1 MRNAVLS
8 LVILVATLQTTESL
22 KTCQTK
28 DGVKS
33 VPCNHGDCSSDGS
46 CLCQP
51 CWKGA
56 FCDIFVN
63 KYEPTFDRLEH
74 NIVTNVDVHSGER
87 ILRVNAS
94 DQDFSTTCSR
104 QLPCDCANIS
114 YSILSGNQ
122 ESKFMIDP
130 DTGIISLANGA
141 RRSDDARYFLEIVA
155 RNPNKDYG
163 DVSKETYSV
172 TSVHILLPGK
182 KEHDNEYHGDHHLS
196 RHKRYAP
203 ANPIPT
209 NTTFELEQVGA
220 PVTYVEK
227 GMALTFELYLHFA
240 LGTTDLLVEIF
251 TPVNQTEIF
260 TLCKPTIT
268 HVGSNIQYDE
278 RPPLIDRS
286 ETTGVDNRAV
296 FELGNVTNSGTATS
310 NYEDS
315 IIKIVFTVIM
325 IDPATDPSVNGK
337 SFWLSAGVEYNNKDD
352 IWIGQKSF
360 IAMQVTNFTATP
372 ASFNLSGPSEVSVD
386 AAALFNLELNLP
398 ILANEVKIDVFSPLD
413 LPSVMTVC
421 NIRVTGHGSNFECL
435 DTSNISSSLTASEI
449 DSGYSRGHLDM
460 GYVTN
465 SMLRSNTY
473 DSSEDYFNVQFTI
486 STFND
491 TSLIGK
497 TVYVGAAVMMGP
509 DYIWTTRKP
518 ILIKDVQP
526 FTDAQTVQSSI
537 DGGKLT
543 VRANEPAIT
552 FIHLYIP
559 NEGVCN
565 IAIKL
570 SLPPASLSS
579 FDICKLSVVSSG
591 INIPC
596 MKEKQKFYLNAEG
609 EAFLNLGTVTAFK
622 AGNETDNGI
631 IIQLVVKPR
640 DSITKGTYVV
650 NAEVTSE
657 STTTVVTPLTY
668 NVNVFNDSITANDTY
683 KPVGAISV
691 QNDKQ
696 TILQGE
702 STRVSVNIT
711 FPEAA
716 TIPVIEIESFAVGAN
731 GMHLFTLCK
740 AEIAW
745 VGRNIQCLNL
755 TRTKEL
761 MQFTVKPE
769 SDDFDYKVKV
779 PFEDICLTDLFTEPY
794 DNTITIDLTYRLDA
808 AIPGNKTW
816 ITAGLTLNKKLWVG
830 QVAIQE
836 KTGIADVMPNGP
848 QRVDFSEVKTM
859 TTLPISYIQGYNIS
873 IKIPPLSA
881 AKVVVKVSSDS
892 PDLSICSVRL
902 VAKGSNIGCV
912 KNITTEVLET
922 NSLLRK
928 SIEVDFGPITNLGPH
943 GIHQSINF
951 DKSTVIL
958 QALVSF
964 KTASTGNLN
973 IDVTLG
979 TRPPITK
986 TYALTSTANA
996 TGANYTNV
1004 VQNVLSFV
1012 APIANRTSTDVN
1024 KGEAKRVV
1032 IQFYVSPE
1040 TFQGMKFQTRVDKI
1054 GMVEICDY
1062 NIIHSGVNIPCL
1074 DRTLIKG
1081 QNISKEEW
1089 KIEANICSWPVN
1101 EEDPES
1107 NKVQVEAIVKVPKD
1121 SAIPLNDVI
1130 SVITDIYINDSL
1142 VETSQVQLTVVDA
1155 FTEDFM
1161 DWMTNDNTTNFI
1173 SLSGTPVTSA
1183 AIGEVFDLNIN
1194 LSIPVNSTSL
1204 VKFNVSVPVSETAR
1218 MTIQDIKYNGSDE
1231 DIACQDFAEANY
1243 ASTKSTS
1250 QMDMGEMDFGIVTN
1264 TGVSR
1269 RILQQEEL
1277 YFSTIHVI
1285 LTLQMADAKDNIDQA
1300 EQNITMEL
1308 RVGSFTGTL
1317 YHIVKVNRN
1326 ANNAPKIY
1334 FEAGF
1339 NDTGRPLFNHFLTVH
1354 ALMRLENDSTAE
1366 LRPALA
1372 IFYLSPWVQYAD
1384 RFTTNKIGAPPNA
1397 TFDNK
1402 TGRLEFKFQEF
1413 PFTDNVKFS
1422 FAVSRKPFSYTKP
1435 LVNSTTPYEAGGYIT
1450 HHPGSSFAPDYF
1462 FSSPMNAFMFTVQI
1476 PTDTQ
1481 STCAQLLNINE
1492 CQITVPFESK
1502 YQSGVFR
1509 AFIRSNMYAA
1519 ERYLQVYFGNTV
1531 KVEKISI
1538 LMEHYTTGPVK
1549 VFKMAYSD
1557 DGMSWVSG
1565 PMVTVDHLLNV
1576 SIPRPQESRYL
1587 RFFVVEHHGNE
1598 DNLVALKL
1606 ELFGCQI
1613 STDVADV
1620 CANAPTVQDP
1630 TGWYHRGFLE
1640 VDSKV
1645 FVCDANPKKDLRMF
1659 CYYSEDGVSWY
1670 PLDTR
1675 LGNVNVYDKEKKVL
1689 YGISNDKVSYM
1700 SSNDGFF
1707 WKSVEPATVIDLIN
1721 GCDLSKCTKVKTV
1734 PWQNGTTLG
1743 RDTVSRD
1750 FEMVNWGASYNGL
1763 FKKLSNGTWEY
1774 KADWSKCG
1782 P

>member
-87 ILRVNAS
+87 ILRVNAI

-182 KEHDNEYHGDHHLS
+182 KEHDNEYHHDYHLS

-325 IDPATDPSVNGK
+325 IDPATDPLVNGK

-435 DTSNISSSLTASEI
+435 DTSDISSSLTASEI

-526 FTDAQTVQSSI
+526 FTD
-537 DGGKLT
+537 
-543 VRANEPAIT
+543 
-552 FIHLYIP
+552 
-559 NEGVCN
+559 
-565 IAIKL
+565 
-570 SLPPASLSS
+570 
-579 FDICKLSVVSSG
+579 
-591 INIPC
+591 
-596 MKEKQKFYLNAEG
+596 
-609 EAFLNLGTVTAFK
+609 
-622 AGNETDNGI
+622 
-631 IIQLVVKPR
+631 
-640 DSITKGTYVV
+640 
-650 NAEVTSE
+650 
-657 STTTVVTPLTY
+657 
-668 NVNVFNDSITANDTY
+668 NDTY

-808 AIPGNKTW
+808 AIPSNKTW

-836 KTGIADVMPNGP
+836 KTGIADVMP
-848 QRVDFSEVKTM
+848 
-859 TTLPISYIQGYNIS
+859 
-873 IKIPPLSA
+873 
-881 AKVVVKVSSDS
+881 
-892 PDLSICSVRL
+892 
-902 VAKGSNIGCV
+902 
-912 KNITTEVLET
+912 
-922 NSLLRK
+922 
-928 SIEVDFGPITNLGPH
+928 
-943 GIHQSINF
+943 
-951 DKSTVIL
+951 
-958 QALVSF
+958 
-964 KTASTGNLN
+964 
-973 IDVTLG
+973 
-979 TRPPITK
+979 
-986 TYALTSTANA
+986 
-996 TGANYTNV
+996 TNV

-1074 DRTLIKG
+1074 DRALIKG

-1308 RVGSFTGTL
+1308 RVGSFTGAL

-1450 HHPGSSFAPDYF
+1450 HHAGSSFAPDYF

-1645 FVCDANPKKDLRMF
+1645 YVCDANPKKDLRMF

-1689 YGISNDKVSYM
+1689 YGISNDKISYM